1 MKPAH
6 PADSGGDRRSRFASL
21 AEAGS
26 NFTGSLLFSVLCV
39 LLVVAFVLLYAVDAP
54 LGVQIFVGDLM
65 SAVTLLLLALLKNSE
80 RRAERAIQRKLD
92 AIAAAIL
99 AEQEGRPGE
108 AQDDLRNA
116 IRMEDE
122 I

>member
-1 MKPAH
+1 MKLAH
-6 PADSGGDRRSRFASL
+6 PADSGGDRRSRFASF

-26 NFTGSLLFSVLCV
+26 NFTGSLLFSTLCV

-54 LGVQIFVGDLM
+54 LGVQFFVGDLM

-92 AIAAAIL
+92 AIAAAL
-99 AEQEGRPGE
+99 LEEQEGRRGD
-108 AQDDLRNA
+108 AQADLRDA
-116 IRMEDE
+116 IRMEDQ